1 MKGVF
6 VIRTPDPDATER
18 VGRALAEQLEAGTC
32 VQLHGDLGAG
42 KTCLIRGL
50 AAGLGCD
57 PLEVSSPTFTLM
69 HRHRGSLADL
79 VHIDAYR
86 LRSHEELR
94 DAGHDSRDPTAITAV
109 EWPTRCLEALPDG
122 CVHVRIEV
130 LSESEREIRVEVPSG
145 TLAERLAAALAPKPC
160 PSCDSP
166 VGPFV
171 ADWPFCSSRCRAAD
185 LGRWL
190 DGRHTISRPLEE
202 RDLDEG

>member
-145 TLAERLAAALAPKPC
+145 TLAERLAAAGTEALSVVRFAGGALRRRLAVLQQ
-160 PSCDSP
+160 P
-166 VGPFV
+166 VPRG
-171 ADWPFCSSRCRAAD
+171 
-185 LGRWL
+185 G
-190 DGRHTISRPLEE
+190 SRPLAG
-202 RDLDEG
+202 RPSHDQPST